1 MIHFDHESVGGF
13 MRGRFRD
20 QGGLFSYLS
29 PEARVPAKHPLRQ
42 VRELVRAVLKD
53 LSPSFGKLYSSAGR
67 PSIPPEQLLS
77 ALLLQ
82 VFYGI
87 RSERQLMEQLDY
99 NLLYRWFVGLSPD
112 DPVWA
117 PTTFTKNRDRLQKG
131 EVFTNFMTRLLRHP
145 QVKPLLSDEHFSV
158 DGTLI
163 EAWASQKSF
172 RPKDGSGDDDGGADF
187 HGQKRKNDTHGST
200 TDPDSRL
207 YRKAAGR
214 EAKLC
219 YMGHA
224 TMENRHGLAVAG
236 MVTHANGTAERRASE
251 IMLKA
256 RSKAAGRRITA
267 GEDKAY
273 DTADHVANLRALN
286 VTPHVTQNNG
296 VTATGKRRQSAIDG
310 RTTRHPG
317 YGMSQSRRAMTECIF
332 GWGKQHGTMRK
343 TKHRGIGR
351 VAADFMLNLIAY
363 NLIRIP
369 KLVAA

>member
-1 MIHFDHESVGGF
+1 
-13 MRGRFRD
+13 MRGAFED
-20 QGGLFSYLS
+20 QGRLFSYIS
-29 PEARVPAKHPLRQ
+29 PEARIPTSHPLRKI
-42 VRELVRAVLKD
+42 RELVREVLGE
-53 LSPSFGKLYSSAGR
+53 LNRSFGKLYASEGR

-99 NLLYRWFVGLSPD
+99 NLLCRWFVGLAPD
-112 DPVWA
+112 DRVWD
-117 PTTFTKNRDRLQKG
+117 PTTFTKNRERLQNG
-131 EVFTNFMTRLLRHP
+131 EVFTKFMTSLLNHS

-163 EAWASQKSF
+163 EAWASHKSF
-172 RPKDGSGDDDGGADF
+172 RPKDGSGDDDGANF
-187 HGQKRKNDTHGST
+187 HGQKRKNDTHAST
-200 TDPDSRL
+200 SDPDSRL

-214 EAKLC
+214 EAKLS

-224 TMENRHGLAVAG
+224 VMENRHGLAVAG

-256 RSKAAGRRITA
+256 KSRAAGHRITA

-273 DTADHVANLRALN
+273 DTADHVANLRASN
-286 VTPHVTQNNG
+286 VTPHVTQNNS
-296 VTATGKRRQSAIDG
+296 VTKTGKNRQSAIDE
-310 RTTRHPG
+310 RTTRHEG
-317 YGMSQSRRAMTECIF
+317 YGMSQSRRAMIECIF

-343 TKHRGIGR
+343 TKHRGICG

-369 KLVAA
+369 KLIAA

>member
-1 MIHFDHESVGGF
+1 
-13 MRGRFRD
+13 MRGQFRD
-20 QGGLFSYLS
+20 QGGLFSYVS
-29 PEARVPAKHPLRQ
+29 PEKRVPVTHPLRR
-42 VRELVRAVLKD
+42 VRALVRDVLKEM
-53 LSPSFGKLYSSAGR
+53 SRSFAALYAREGR

-112 DPVWA
+112 DPVWV
-117 PTTFTKNRDRLQKG
+117 PTTFTKNRDRLQQG
-131 EVFTNFMTRLLRHP
+131 DVFQKFMIRLLNHP

-172 RPKDGSGDDDGGADF
+172 RPKDGSGDGTNF
-187 HGQKRKNDTHGST
+187 HGQKRKNETHAST
-200 TDPDSRL
+200 TDPQSRL

-214 EAKLC
+214 EAKLS
-219 YMGHA
+219 YMGHV

-236 MVTHANGTAERRASE
+236 MVTQANGTAERRASE
-251 IMLKA
+251 AMLAAKAKA
-256 RSKAAGRRITA
+256 RGGRITVGA
-267 GEDKAY
+267 DKAY
-273 DTADHVANLRALN
+273 DTADHVANLRAIP
-286 VTPHVTQNNG
+286 VTAHVTRNDS
-296 VTATGKRRQSAIDG
+296 VTKTGKRRTSAIDR

-317 YGMSQSRRAMTECIF
+317 YAISQTRRAMIECIF

-343 TKHRGIGR
+343 TKHRGIAR
-351 VAADFMLNLIAY
+351 IAADFLLNLIAY

-369 KLVAA
+369 KLVAP

>member
-1 MIHFDHESVGGF
+1 
-13 MRGRFRD
+13 MRGRFED
-20 QGGLFSYLS
+20 QGGLFSYVS
-29 PEARVPAKHPLRQ
+29 PEQRVPAKHPLRR
-42 VRELVRAVLKD
+42 VRALVRDVLKEM
-53 LSPSFGKLYSSAGR
+53 SRTFATLYASEGR

-82 VFYGI
+82 VFHGI

-112 DPVWA
+112 DPVWDA
-117 PTTFTKNRDRLQKG
+117 TTFTKNRERLRQG
-131 EVFTNFMTRLLRHP
+131 EVFEKFMSKLLNHP
-145 QVKPLLSDEHFSV
+145 DVKPLLSDEHFSV

-163 EAWASQKSF
+163 EAWASHKSF
-172 RPKDGSGDDDGGADF
+172 RPKDGSDGGGANF
-187 HGQKRKNDTHGST
+187 HGQKRKNDTHAST

-214 EAKLC
+214 EAKLS

-236 MVTHANGTAERRASE
+236 MVTPANGTAECRASE
-251 IMLKA
+251 TMLEAKA
-256 RSKAAGRRITA
+256 RARGGRITV

-273 DTADHVANLRALN
+273 DTRDHVANLRAST
-286 VTPHVTQNNG
+286 VTPHVTQNNSQ
-296 VTATGKRRQSAIDG
+296 TKTGKTRQSAIDG
-310 RTTRHPG
+310 RTTRHQG
-317 YGMSQSRRAMTECIF
+317 YGMSQSRRAMIECIF

-343 TKHRGIGR
+343 TKHRGIAR
-351 VAADFMLNLIAY
+351 VAADFLLNLIAY
-363 NLIRIP
+363 NPIRIP

>member
-1 MIHFDHESVGGF
+1 
-13 MRGRFRD
+13 MRGRFED
-20 QGGLFSYLS
+20 QGGLFSYIS
-29 PEARVPAKHPLRQ
+29 PEKRVPVGHPLRQ
-42 VRELVRAVLKD
+42 ARSLVRDVLKEM
-53 LSPSFGKLYSSAGR
+53 SRTFATLYASEGR

-112 DPVWA
+112 DPVWV
-117 PTTFTKNRDRLQKG
+117 PTTFTKNRERLQHG
-131 EVFTNFMTRLLRHP
+131 DVFQKFMARLLNHP
-145 QVKPLLSDEHFSV
+145 RVKPLLSDEHFSV

-172 RPKDGSGDDDGGADF
+172 RPKDGGGDGANF
-187 HGQKRKNDTHGST
+187 HGQKRKNETHAST

-214 EAKLC
+214 EAKLS

-224 TMENRHGLAVAG
+224 AMENRHGLAVAG
-236 MVTHANGTAERRASE
+236 RITAANGTAERRASE
-251 IMLKA
+251 AMLAAKAKA
-256 RSKAAGRRITA
+256 RGGRITV

-273 DTADHVANLRALN
+273 DTVDHVANLRAAN
-286 VTPHVTQNNG
+286 VTPHVTQNDG
-296 VTATGKRRQSAIDG
+296 VTKTGKRRTSAIDE
-310 RTTRHPG
+310 RTTRHDG
-317 YGMSQSRRAMTECIF
+317 YGRSQTRRAMIECIF

-343 TKHRGIGR
+343 TKHRGIAR

-369 KLVAA
+369 KLLAA